1 MKVKKKKK
9 TGKKLNLRDFI
20 CLALGVY
27 LVVLLFTQQSTLD
40 RNRTAYGDLQQKIN
54 VAKNENP
61 KLKEV
66 YSQVGSGEYIEEKAR
81 EAGLVKSDEVVFV
94 MDN

>member
-9 TGKKLNLRDFI
+9 AGMKLNLRDFI

-40 RNRTAYGDLQQKIN
+40 RNRTAYNDLQQKIN
-54 VAKNENP
+54 AAKNENQ
-61 KLKEV
+61 KLTEE
-66 YSQVGSGEYIEEKAR
+66 YSQVGT
-81 EAGLVKSDEVVFV
+81 DE
-94 MDN
+94 